1 MIRTAWARAGL
12 LLQPQ
17 ALGVANGVNGSRL
30 LSSSSVNCAVTIH
43 KQKLENVKITSEP
56 NEFNSLSKEDMANIR
71 QDLVRYGHEPWY
83 DKKRGIYVNRA
94 PRHEQ
99 DVCIFSFFFFFFFFF
114 FFSFFLS
121 FFLSF
126 SLYLT
131 TLLFFTPYW
140 WY

>member
-17 ALGVANGVNGSRL
+17 ALGMNGSRL
-30 LSSSSVNCAVTIH
+30 LSSSSMNCAVTIH
-43 KQKLENVKITSEP
+43 KQKLEDVKITSEP

-99 DVCIFSFFFFFFFFF
+99 DVCISFFFSFAFWNNRHSFFFFSFLFSFFFFLFL
-114 FFSFFLS
+114 FSFS
-121 FFLSF
+121 FQKNF
-126 SLYLT
+126 
-131 TLLFFTPYW
+131 
-140 WY
+140 